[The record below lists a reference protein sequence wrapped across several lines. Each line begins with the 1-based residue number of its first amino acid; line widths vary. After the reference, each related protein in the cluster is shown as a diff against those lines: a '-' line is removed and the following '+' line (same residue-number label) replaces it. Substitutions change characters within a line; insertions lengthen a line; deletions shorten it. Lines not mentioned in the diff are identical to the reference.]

1 MILYSTINDDSVLN
15 IDKYPSLFY
24 TVTDYYIYQVDANSK
39 NQESWLR
46 QMIVIARLD
55 QREEDQ

>member
-24 TVTDYYIYQVDANSK
+24 TVTDYCIYQVDANSK
-39 NQESWLR
+39 NQESWLML
-46 QMIVIARLD
+46 MIVIARPD
-55 QREEDQ
+55 QRGEDQ